1 MKIVFIEDSSFM
13 GGVQYSTFFL
23 AEQIIKEKS
32 ANVRIF
38 LPSKGPF
45 SILCQKNAIPF
56 GVYSSIPYTSTSIS
70 LFNDECRIPNPFAW
84 IYNMY
89 AILLNSVSIK
99 KKLKQQTPNLIITK
113 GLLNH
118 LSSGLACRG
127 LNLPI
132 IWHLQDLITN
142 RYFGL
147 MELIFNDFAKK
158 IPNHIICDGQAI
170 KELLKK
176 EIQNKSTVVLNG
188 IKTDTLIRD
197 REDGLKVRN
206 AFNIPNDAYVIGY
219 LARITPWKGQ
229 KYLLNAFIQYARKNQ
244 DSYLLLVGSAL
255 FDNDKYQRHL
265 IDMIKENELES
276 RVSMPGY
283 RTDLNDIFSAM
294 DLFVH
299 PSLEK
304 DTSPLALLS
313 ALSAGLP
320 VGVSNISS
328 LSEITNLCPAVDIFN
343 PKSLEEIILLMK
355 KYEDPKLRKKRGEI
369 NRKSGVNYFDISNH
383 SLNMVQTIEKAYRNT
398 L

>member
-1 MKIVFIEDSSFM
+1 M
-13 GGVQYSTFFL
+13 GGVQYSTYFL
-23 AEQIIKEKS
+23 AEQLLKEKS
-32 ANVRIF
+32 AEVRIY
-38 LPSKGPF
+38 LPNEGPF
-45 SILCQKNAIPF
+45 LLLCQKHAIPF
-56 GVYSSIPYTSTSIS
+56 TIYNFIPYTSTSIS

-176 EIQNKSTVVLNG
+176 EIQKKSTVILNG
-188 IKTDTLIRD
+188 IKTDTLITVKD
-197 REDGLKVRN
+197 NGLKVRN
-206 AFNIPNDAYVIGY
+206 EFNIPNDAYVIGH

-229 KYLLNAFIQYARKNQ
+229 EYLLNAYIQYARKNQ
-244 DSYLLLVGSAL
+244 NSYLLMVGSPL
-255 FDNDKYQRHL
+255 FDNDKYHRHL
-265 IDMIKENELES
+265 KDMITENELE
-276 RVSMPGY
+276 RRISMPGY

-294 DLFVH
+294 DLFVY

-328 LSEITNLCPAVDIFN
+328 LSEITNLCPAVDILN

>member
-1 MKIVFIEDSSFM
+1 M
-13 GGVQYSTFFL
+13 GGVQYSTYFL
-23 AEQIIKEKS
+23 AEQLLKEKS
-32 ANVRIF
+32 AEVRIY
-38 LPSKGPF
+38 LPNEGPF
-45 SILCQKNAIPF
+45 LLLCQKHAIPF
-56 GVYSSIPYTSTSIS
+56 TIYNFIPYTSTSIS
-70 LFNDECRIPNPFAW
+70 LFNDEYRIPNPFAL
-84 IYNMY
+84 IYNMC

-99 KKLKQQTPNLIITK
+99 KKLKQEPPNLIITK

-118 LSSGLACRG
+118 LSSGLACRC

-147 MELIFNDFAKK
+147 MELIFNYFAKK
-158 IPNHIICDGQAI
+158 IPNHIICDGQVI
-170 KELLKK
+170 KESLKK

-206 AFNIPNDAYVIGY
+206 EFNIPNDAYVIGS

-244 DSYLLLVGSAL
+244 NSYLLLVGSPL

-265 IDMIKENELES
+265 INMITENELES

-283 RTDLNDIFSAM
+283 RTDLKNIFSAM
-294 DLFVH
+294 DLFIY
-299 PSLEK
+299 PSVEK

-320 VGVSNISS
+320 VGVSNIPS
-328 LSEITNLCPAVDIFN
+328 LSEITNLCPAMDIFN
-343 PKSLEEIILLMK
+343 PKSREEIILLMK
-355 KYEDPKLRKKRGEI
+355 KYEDPKLRRKRGEI

-383 SLNMVQTIEKAYRNT
+383 GLNMIQTIEKAYRNT
-398 L
+398 I